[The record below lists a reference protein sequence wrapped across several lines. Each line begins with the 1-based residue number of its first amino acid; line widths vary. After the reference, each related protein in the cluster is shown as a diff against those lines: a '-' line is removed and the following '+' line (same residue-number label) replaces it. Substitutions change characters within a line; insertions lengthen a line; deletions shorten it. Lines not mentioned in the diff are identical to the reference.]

1 MISMDAP
8 KQPALPTLPNAPPP
22 PPVFAQSPTG
32 QKPGKKSA
40 TPSFLNQSAL
50 PAQGADGGGKQL
62 VGQ

>member
-40 TPSFLNQSAL
+40 TPSFLNANAL
-50 PAQGADGGGKQL
+50 PSPGVESGGKKL